1 MSVGNWNPDNQQ
13 TDRTIDPAWLAR
25 CVTLSGDSEL
35 ANLPEPFTDQET
47 QYYSALMRQPT
58 EVWMAAV
65 DDLENDEL
73 IALIRFFTVAEKRIS
88 GWEAGASSP
97 AIWINRVL
105 KRRGERLSTEQLR
118 WIREHTDNRFIPNGG
133 L

>member
-35 ANLPEPFTDQET
+35 AKLPEPFTDQET
-47 QYYSALMRQPT
+47 QYYSALMRQPA

-73 IALIRFFTVAEKRIS
+73 VALIRFFTVAEKRIS

-105 KRRGERLSTEQLR
+105 KRRGGRLSTEQLR